1 MIDAADKRGELLKHR
16 RKSFLEALV
25 LLARQPDGGNNLHL
39 AARNIE
45 EFLEP
50 VALNKAAQRS
60 ELEWMREAVVRE
72 KQADPNVSR
81 IFESIQD
88 LIDVQLLKLSE
99 D

>member
-39 AARNIE
+39 ATRRIE

-50 VALNKAAQRS
+50 LALKAAQRS
-60 ELEWMREAVVRE
+60 ELEWMQEAVVRQ
-72 KQADPNVSR
+72 KQIDPSVGR
-81 IFESIQD
+81 LFEDIQD
-88 LIDVQLLKLSE
+88 LIEVHLRKLDE

>member
-16 RKSFLEALV
+16 RKSFLDALV

-50 VALNKAAQRS
+50 LALNEEAQRS
-60 ELEWMREAVVRE
+60 ELEWMQEAVVRQ
-72 KQADPNVSR
+72 KQIDPSVGR
-81 IFESIQD
+81 LFESIQD
-88 LIDVQLLKLSE
+88 LIEVRLAE
-99 D
+99 AR